1 MPTTSSQIQALL
13 PEGFSPEAQETIIAM
28 VLESYTESSDLK
40 KQVEDAIELFEAEY
54 PALAVCPK
62 CEGCGCNYCDFDG
75 VYNPDDKEPDG
86 TN

>member
-1 MPTTSSQIQALL
+1 MPTTDSQIQALL
-13 PEGFSPEAQETIIAM
+13 PEGFSPESQEIIIAM
-28 VLESYTESSDLK
+28 VLESYTETEDLG
-40 KQVEDAIELFEAEY
+40 KQVEAAIELFEAEY
-54 PALAVCPK
+54 PALTVCPK